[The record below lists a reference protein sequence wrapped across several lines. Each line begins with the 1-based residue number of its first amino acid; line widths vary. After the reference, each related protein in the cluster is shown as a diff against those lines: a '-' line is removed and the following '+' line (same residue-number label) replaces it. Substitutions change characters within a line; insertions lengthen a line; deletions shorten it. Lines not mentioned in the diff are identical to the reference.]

1 MFGIVYLPIF
11 RYSNISVWLIL
22 SSSIKS
28 FNIIIFPH
36 RLSVIVNKN
45 SFLIYIYFLD
55 WINFCLGVEIDLF
68 YAYGLVI
75 LEYDDLGL

>member
-22 SSSIKS
+22 CSSIKS

-36 RLSVIVNKN
+36 RLSVIVNKK
-45 SFLIYIYFLD
+45 FLFNLQIFFRFDQFLFRCRD
-55 WINFCLGVEIDLF
+55 RF
-68 YAYGLVI
+68 I
-75 LEYDDLGL
+75 LRL